1 MSNINVLKSNH
12 DIILREAN
20 QKGFIYI
27 GDNLLTFVQWRQRGY
42 SVVKGQKA
50 FIKLRLW
57 TYGENKRLLPAQ
69 LFTREQVTKLDC
81 GYGCGIMSV
90 SA

>member
-1 MSNINVLKSNH
+1 MSNVNVLKSNH

-20 QKGFIYI
+20 QKGFNYT
-27 GDNLLTFVQWRQRGY
+27 GDNLFTFVQGQQRGY
-42 SVVKGQKA
+42 TVARGQKA

-57 TYGENKRLLPAQ
+57 SYGKNRRFIPAQ
-69 LFTREQVTKLDC
+69 LFSREQVIKAN
-81 GYGCGIMSV
+81 CGIMSI